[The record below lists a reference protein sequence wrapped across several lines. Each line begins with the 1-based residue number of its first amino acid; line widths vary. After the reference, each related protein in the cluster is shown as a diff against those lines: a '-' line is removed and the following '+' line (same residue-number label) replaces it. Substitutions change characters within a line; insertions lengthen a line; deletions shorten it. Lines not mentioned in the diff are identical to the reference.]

1 MSMDKKHLEA
11 LYEEFH
17 SNSKRILSPPDRNNF
32 TYRHVIK
39 FLTDNTDLG
48 KPKKILDI
56 GCGVGSI
63 SFFLSTNYPNSSVT
77 GLDISKKAI
86 DACLEYKKLIKS
98 KNTSFSR
105 LKVENYTNHKQKF
118 DIIIASEVIEH
129 LVDDKKFIEN
139 CSKLLDKNGALLI
152 TTPSKNAP
160 LFKLGLLKS
169 FDRRVGHIRRYEM
182 AELKKIINLAGFKIK
197 DEKLNEGILRN
208 FLFTNKLGGFLLK
221 FVNKFL
227 ILNNILTYI
236 DNFLIKVFGESNI
249 YTYSIKQ

>member
-1 MSMDKKHLEA
+1 MSMDKKNLEA

-17 SNSKRILSPPDRNNF
+17 SNSKRILSPPERSNF

-39 FLTDNTDLG
+39 FLTDNTDLE

-63 SFFLSTNYPNSSVT
+63 AFFLSTNYPCVSVT
-77 GLDISKKAI
+77 GIDISKKAI

-105 LKVENYTNHKQKF
+105 MKVENYVNHKQKF

-129 LVDDKKFIEN
+129 LVDDKKFVEN
-139 CSKLLDKNGALLI
+139 CGKLLEKNGSLLI

-160 LFKLGLLKS
+160 LFRLGLLNS
-169 FDRRVGHIRRYEM
+169 FDRRVGHIKRYKM
-182 AELKKIINLAGFKIK
+182 AELRKIINSAGFKTK

-208 FLFTNKLGGFLLK
+208 FLFTNKFGGFLLR
-221 FVNKFL
+221 FVNKFF

-236 DNFLIKVFGESNI
+236 DNLLIKAFGESNI
-249 YTYSIKQ
+249 FIYSIKQ